1 MFGAT
6 FKATKEV
13 VWLIMFL
20 MGLEV
25 VPLAISSIILFYKNE
40 MVELF
45 KETKNQQKRKH
56 IEMKYYM
63 FCDIVYRSDIT
74 ME

>member
-1 MFGAT
+1 
-6 FKATKEV
+6 
-13 VWLIMFL
+13 